1 MSFATVAACMRLRCS
16 LLATR
21 YSLLIR
27 HGPSSSSTSSP
38 LFTLITAVG
47 VVVNKNA
54 VNAAM
59 CLLLSLVGVAGLFVA
74 LEAYLLAFLLLL
86 VYAGAIVALFL
97 FIVML
102 LDTRGDRA
110 ADAAQAS
117 AGRARA
123 GHRTGGARLV
133 SFVTRGQI
141 ASPDI
146 TTMPAVG
153 ASLKLYAFQLFTT
166 YLLPVQILGFLLLI
180 AMLGVIVLSKR
191 FEDWR
196 TSSESSEHRV
206 ARSEHDASL
215 AHSLLG
221 FVATLLP

>member
-1 MSFATVAACMRLRCS
+1 MAQLLFNLFAV
-16 LLATR
+16 
-21 YSLLIR
+21 
-27 HGPSSSSTSSP
+27 
-38 LFTLITAVG
+38 FTLVTAIG

-102 LDTRGDRA
+102 LDTKGDARPTLNKLPLA
-110 ADAAQAS
+110 ARVLAIGLVAL
-117 AGRARA
+117 GV
-123 GHRTGGARLV
+123 V

-141 ASPDI
+141 ASPDV
-146 TTMPAVG
+146 TAVPAVG
-153 ASLKLYAFQLFTT
+153 ASLKQYAYQLFTT

-191 FEDWR
+191 FEGLEDIK
-196 TSSESSEHRV
+196 
-206 ARSEHDASL
+206 
-215 AHSLLG
+215 
-221 FVATLLP
+221 